1 MDGAHEPIN
10 IYWNYSKYRNL
21 AGKYKYL
28 PLVRDAEQYHKQ
40 GRYVL
45 QGNSET
51 SLPYRY
57 CNSTISEETS
67 DI

>member
-1 MDGAHEPIN
+1 MDGALESIN
-10 IYWNYSKYRNL
+10 IYWKCLKYRDL

-57 CNSTISEETS
+57 CNSTISEETG